1 MPLIGKYCDVKTL
14 NLSHFR
20 CSEAASKLPDPPE
33 DAPRLPT
40 EEGPEGALHRPGR
53 GQEAAAEEQ
62 VCAKINIR
70 IFPRTPASPAQK
82 RWETFY
88 YYFFKIVG
96 RKGLLVSFL
105 NIRWYFMLGFSA
117 ISLEDLAWKH

>member
-1 MPLIGKYCDVKTL
+1 MC
-14 NLSHFR
+14 R
-20 CSEAASKLPDPPE
+20 CSEEASELPDPPE
-33 DAPRLPT
+33 DAPRLPA

-70 IFPRTPASPAQK
+70 IFPRTPSSPAQK